1 MGCHPFG
8 AALSVRILKRDE
20 LPADG
25 FARELVGAD
34 HGGTGICAI
43 FVDAPP
49 GGGPDL
55 HKHPYEEVFIVL
67 EGTAAFVAGDER
79 AEVHGGDIVIVPPDT
94 PHAFTNTGDGQL
106 RQIDIHVNPTFV
118 TEWL

>member
-1 MGCHPFG
+1 M
-8 AALSVRILKRDE
+8 SVRILKRDE
-20 LPADG
+20 LPVDG
-25 FARELVGAD
+25 SAHELVGGEYGA
-34 HGGTGICAI
+34 GICAI

-49 GGGPDL
+49 GGGPAL

-67 EGTAAFVAGDER
+67 EGTASFVADDER
-79 AEVHGGDIVIVPPDT
+79 AEAGAGDIVIVPPDT
-94 PHAFTNTGDGQL
+94 PHAFTNSGDTQL